1 MRCRLFRKI
10 NIGWANIFILLL
22 AGLYLA
28 GCGGDQPA
36 PQRSTPP
43 PPTSSESSPVQKTTG
58 TASISGTVSFI
69 GDVPKLKT
77 IDMSS
82 IAGCKEQ
89 HNTEPKSESLVL
101 GDGNTI
107 ANVIVKIKSGL
118 PPNAKYAPPTN
129 SAELDQIGCTYIPH
143 VLVAQVGQTVKFK
156 NSDTAL
162 HNVHTL
168 SEKNPAFNKAVNKGG
183 EIARTYDQEEIFLVK
198 CDIHPWMEN
207 YVSVVSHPFFSITK
221 SDGKFEIKNLP
232 AGKYTVE
239 VWHERLGEKTQE
251 VEVSDG
257 QSAGRDF
264 TLSKS

>member
-1 MRCRLFRKI
+1 MHQLFRKI
-10 NIGWANIFILLL
+10 NIDWSNPLMFLLV
-22 AGLYLA
+22 GLHLA

-43 PPTSSESSPVQKTTG
+43 PATSSENTIAQKTTG

-69 GDVPKLKT
+69 GEVPKLRT
-77 IDMSS
+77 VDMGSV
-82 IAGCKEQ
+82 AECKEQ
-89 HNTEPKSESLVL
+89 HSAGLKSEALVL

-118 PPNAKYAPPTN
+118 PSSAKYDPPTN
-129 SAELDQIGCTYIPH
+129 PAELDQIGCIYTPH
-143 VLVAQVGQTVKFK
+143 VLAVQVGQTVKFK
-156 NSDTAL
+156 NSDSVI

-183 EIARTYDQEEIFLVK
+183 EMDRTYDQEETFFVK
-198 CDIHPWMEN
+198 CDIHPWMKN
-207 YVSVVSHPFFSITK
+207 YIGVVSHPFFSVTK
-221 SDGKFEIKNLP
+221 LDGKFEIKNLP
-232 AGKYTVE
+232 AGKYTVD

-251 VEVSDG
+251 IEVSDG
-257 QSAGRDF
+257 QSAELDF